1 MIPSARKA
9 RRADAVSQTGSKLRS
24 GSRLLSITLA
34 GAVAI
39 SLASASPAAAKQ
51 THRYLSTFG
60 NEILSGPTGIAV
72 DNSSSPSAEDVY
84 VVNGSRVTKFS
95 AEGKEL
101 GQIETANLS
110 ACHGSEPFSSLFGVA
125 VNPSNGDLYV
135 ADAGAGTVS
144 AFTPAG
150 ECIFQKDVGSSPHG
164 VAVDPSDGVGGTL
177 YVANDG
183 TRSLES
189 FNATSGAA
197 IGSFEGNFGGAV
209 TIAVDSTGDIY
220 VASYY
225 GEVVEYGSKGECIDA
240 CTPIDSNAPSA
251 VAVDPTDGH
260 ILVEEGAYTVNART
274 AEFEPSQVTP
284 LATFGQGTMSGP
296 FNQGESYGVAVN
308 AKTGQV
314 YVSSYYN
321 GNVNVFGPL
330 ITVPSISEI
339 VATDLTPTSTAV
351 SATVSPDTEHGGG
364 EVTGCQV
371 EYVTEKAFNETQ
383 FSKLASGGR

>member
-60 NEILSGPTGIAV
+60 NELLSGPTGIAV
-72 DNSSSPSAEDVY
+72 DNSSSASAEDVY

-183 TRSLES
+183 LAASKALTRPAARQSAASKEISEARSRSRSIRRVTSTSLLITGKS
-189 FNATSGAA
+189 L
-197 IGSFEGNFGGAV
+197 
-209 TIAVDSTGDIY
+209 ST
-220 VASYY
+220 AQ
-225 GEVVEYGSKGECIDA
+225 KGECIDA

-274 AEFEPSQVTP
+274 AEFEPSQVTRWQH
-284 LATFGQGTMSGP
+284 LAR
-296 FNQGESYGVAVN
+296 
-308 AKTGQV
+308 
-314 YVSSYYN
+314 
-321 GNVNVFGPL
+321 
-330 ITVPSISEI
+330 
-339 VATDLTPTSTAV
+339 
-351 SATVSPDTEHGGG
+351 
-364 EVTGCQV
+364 
-371 EYVTEKAFNETQ
+371 
-383 FSKLASGGR
+383 GR